1 MTHAGLA
8 ELRAHRGKLL
18 VLLAFFALHLL
29 VSSVWVAPGHA
40 TIDEGV
46 YDFMLRDF
54 ATRGSLAIWNGY
66 EEFPS
71 PELLLA
77 TMVVHDGT
85 LLSQYPHVFTILATP
100 FYWLFGYRGVFLLN
114 ALSFVGAVVV
124 CFLLAQRLF
133 RDPSLSLNSC
143 LLLIFATFAWEYAQ
157 TGYPHAVCML
167 LVVLAVYCAVC
178 SLQAPRGRRELWWA
192 YAAGLTLGLGVG
204 VRLDTIFAL
213 PAMLLPFVF
222 AHPWRPRPA
231 VVLSA
236 GLLPGLILLS
246 VINYLKFGTISPFS
260 YGVDNEQSNAS
271 GVSRYLPIVFLG
283 AICFLGVWVATR
295 PASRRILQ
303 RYWRGAA
310 LAAIPCVALALFI
323 PQIWTL
329 VAKLL
334 NGGYQ
339 VFVDFRIRDLT
350 IIEGGLTRGPSG
362 GMVYLT
368 VLKKSLLQ
376 SAPYL
381 VALVLPLINL
391 LRGKDVLPLAILFLV
406 PAAFI
411 GVYGYFAWHGG
422 CCAFNMRYFV
432 PALPFLAILT
442 AHAWREIAPSLRPT
456 WLRVAILLA
465 VTVFVVHYLVA
476 YPRPA
481 PMVVQELI
489 FLAMPLAIAFVLGA
503 LLLLSRFVTAG
514 RTGAYAGA
522 ASAMMFTALVW
533 GALVSLTYDFPR
545 SYFIRAGRVEF
556 SKAVGPLIE
565 SDSILFAPYGDQFF
579 GLIERGDVRFARPW
593 KDDYA
598 TFRPLIDH
606 HLDAGRAV
614 YLWRTPEIAATLERR
629 PLLEGLSEVTLY
641 EQANG
646 VLTELQ
652 RPRQAR
658 R

>member
-1 MTHAGLA
+1 MTRVGLA

-18 VLLAFFALHLL
+18 VLLAFFVLHLL

-54 ATRGSLAIWNGY
+54 ATRGSLSIWNGY
-66 EEFPS
+66 QEFPS

-100 FYWLFGYRGVFLLN
+100 FYWLLGYRGVFLLN

-143 LLLIFATFAWEYAQ
+143 LVLIFATFAWEYTQ
-157 TGYPHAVCML
+157 TGYPHAVAML

-178 SLQAPRGRRELWWA
+178 SLQAPRGRHELWWA

-213 PAMLLPFVF
+213 LAMLLPFVF

-231 VVLSA
+231 VVLAA

-246 VINYLKFGTISPFS
+246 VLNYLKFGTISPFS
-260 YGVDNEQSNAS
+260 YGLDGEPGSAG

-283 AICFLGVWVATR
+283 ATCFVGAWLATR

-310 LAAIPCVALALFI
+310 LAAVTCVALALFI

-329 VAKLL
+329 AAKLL

-362 GMVYLT
+362 GMVYLAT
-368 VLKKSLLQ
+368 LKKSLLQ

-391 LRGKDVLPLAILFLV
+391 WRGKDVLPLAILFLV

-442 AHAWREIAPSLRPT
+442 AHAWREIAPSLRPP
-456 WLRVAILLA
+456 WPRIAILLV
-465 VTVFVVHYLVA
+465 VTVVIVHYLAA

-489 FLAMPLAIAFVLGA
+489 FLAVPLAIAFVLGV
-503 LLLLSRFVTAG
+503 LLLLSRFVAAG
-514 RTGAYAGA
+514 RSGTYAGA
-522 ASAMMFTALVW
+522 ASATMFTALVW

-598 TFRPLIDH
+598 TFRPLIDF
-606 HLDAGRAV
+606 HLDAGRKV
-614 YLWRTPEIAATLERR
+614 YLWRPPEISEALRDRSLLGDLATLPVYRDQTGELVELRR
-629 PLLEGLSEVTLY
+629 
-641 EQANG
+641 N
-646 VLTELQ
+646 
-652 RPRQAR
+652 RQAR